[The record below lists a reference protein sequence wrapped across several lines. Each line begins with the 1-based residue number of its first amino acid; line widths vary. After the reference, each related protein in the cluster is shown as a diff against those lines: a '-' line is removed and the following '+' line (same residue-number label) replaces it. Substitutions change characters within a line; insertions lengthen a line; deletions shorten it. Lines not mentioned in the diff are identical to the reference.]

1 MTTKMM
7 VPPSPAL
14 LTSRVLAGRAFL
26 VKTPV
31 CILYFAY
38 LKRWLLTGNQGAVV
52 YGWPRLG
59 KTSGTRW
66 VLSAIQEVFG
76 TLPFVEVP
84 IRKQHLHNEGAFFQ
98 YLLKCCRHRYYS
110 KGSVTDKRDRFLE
123 AMLNRA
129 RRSVTRTVILFIDE
143 AHQLD
148 ELEYQWLQNISN
160 ELDAAGARLFC
171 LLVGQHDLSSKRDS
185 LILDGFEQ
193 IVGRFMTEEWS
204 YRGLNSAEEI
214 KVVLAAYQESF
225 YPEKAK
231 GGRPFLSYYVPIA
244 FKSGWRLAPLATL
257 LWEAY
262 QATWKSL
269 GGDASELEVPMQY
282 LSSAIISL
290 VNLLAEKD
298 STSLEVDIKT
308 VNKAVGES
316 GFRNAMLQLR
326 RAQEHA
332 KKQSTSA
339 TTR

>member
-1 MTTKMM
+1 MTMKTMA
-7 VPPSPAL
+7 PPSPAL
-14 LTSRVLAGRAFL
+14 LSSRVLAGRAFL

-38 LKRWLLTGNQGAVV
+38 LKRWLLTGNLGAVV

-76 TLPFVEVP
+76 RLPFVEVP

-98 YLLKCCRHRYYS
+98 FLLKCCKHRYPG

-129 RRSVTRTVILFIDE
+129 RRSETRTVILFIDE

-171 LLVGQHDLSSKRDS
+171 LLVGQHELSSKRDL
-185 LILDGFEQ
+185 LILEGFEQ

-214 KVVLAAYQESF
+214 KVVLAAYQDSF
-225 YPEKAK
+225 YPKK
-231 GGRPFLSYYVPIA
+231 DSGGRPFLSYYIPSSI
-244 FKSGWRLAPLATL
+244 KNDWHLAPLAPMF
-257 LWEAY
+257 WEAY
-262 QATWKSL
+262 QGVWKSL
-269 GGDASELEVPMQY
+269 GGEADKLEVPMQY
-282 LSSAIISL
+282 LTSTMIAL
-290 VNLLAEKD
+290 VNQLSEKD
-298 STSLEVDIKT
+298 SISLEVDIKT
-308 VNKAVGES
+308 VGKAVSES

-332 KKQSTSA
+332 KSNP
-339 TTR
+339 RPPR